1 MDAFPP
7 VFFGLDREDDI
18 KVIGPAPGLA
28 PEVISAHS
36 GDPQRL
42 AGPLPEIVDGLKF
55 ALQDPFFNR
64 VDAGWI
70 SLFVGVPR
78 RPLMISFQPCQETP
92 VAPRACAE
100 SWRAI
105 EAPAP
110 TNESKACKR
119 RTPLTPGL
127 VDFNAAAKEP
137 GSCCMSTEAPSP
149 SMSDASSTTTA
160 STKGL
165 RKNSH
170 RKGVAEVVAEY
181 TLLVPEE
188 HLTAFGFTP
197 KLYGRNGENMKKIV
211 AACGGK
217 AKVRLRGQG
226 SGFLEFRKRE
236 AQMPLHLYLSC
247 PTRECYEVGHSEV
260 KQLLK
265 RLEMKFHRFCSENNL
280 PAPIQFFTHA
290 KIIDRCA
297 PKLGCEKSLKPWCA
311 HRPPASQS
319 FFI

>member
-18 KVIGPAPGLA
+18 K
-28 PEVISAHS
+28 
-36 GDPQRL
+36 
-42 AGPLPEIVDGLKF
+42 
-55 ALQDPFFNR
+55 DPFFNR
-64 VDAGWI
+64 VDAG
-70 SLFVGVPR
+70 
-78 RPLMISFQPCQETP
+78 PLMISFQPCQETP